1 MKPTDQAYLRTEV
14 VGLLQRSL
22 PGLRAVYLFGSAAQG
37 TEHAGSDVD
46 LAVWAEAPL
55 SAPERFGLAEACARR
70 LHREVD
76 LVDLATASAAL
87 AAQVVGG
94 GELLFARDPVAVAEF
109 EVAVL
114 AEYCHLNEERR
125 ELLADIQ
132 QRGTIHG
139 G

>member
-1 MKPTDQAYLRTEV
+1 MRATEREALRSEV
-14 VGLLQRSL
+14 APLLRRKI
-22 PGLRAVYLFGSAAQG
+22 PGLRAVYLFGSSAQG

-55 SAPERFGLAEACARR
+55 SAPLRFGLAQACARR

-76 LVDLATASAAL
+76 LVDLATASTAL

-94 GELLFARDPVAVAEF
+94 GELIFAREPVVVAEF

-114 AEYCHLNEERR
+114 AKYCHLNEERR
-125 ELLADIQ
+125 DLIADIQ
-132 QRGTIHG
+132 RRGAIYG